1 MMPYNCFAGSL
12 GRLSRERLASVIGN
26 IVDIL
31 SRDAAVLKRLSF
43 EFPIANVFYNCPEQ
57 ECKHLVLMCVCRY
70 EPNLRDAGL
79 WKEETSTPVF
89 PVSDGANDKGS

>member
-1 MMPYNCFAGSL
+1 MHCISGTL

-31 SRDAAVLKRLSF
+31 SRDAAVLKRLPFFSMR
-43 EFPIANVFYNCPEQ
+43 
-57 ECKHLVLMCVCRY
+57 KHIISISEYFGCRY

-79 WKEETSTPVF
+79 WVEESSAPVV
-89 PVSDGANDKGS
+89 PLSAITN